1 MQGNQVQ
8 SLKKS
13 ALFTIDPISI
23 KTHQRSASQKPAV
36 AVALRLKVASIPMMA
51 TKEAPK
57 HIPRGLIEQA
67 TPSH

>member
-8 SLKKS
+8 VLKKS

-23 KTHQRSASQKPAV
+23 KKHQRAASQKPAV
-36 AVALRLKVASIPMMA
+36 AVAPRFRVASTPRMA

-57 HIPRGLIEQA
+57 QIPKGLIEQA